1 MAQDMS
7 TESSTIATSLDEI
20 RNELARTKLSAST
33 LNFVVWIDDLDRR
46 DWILERTAMLSDKY
60 PSLTI
65 VLDHTGEC
73 KEAVLT
79 TGDRAEHVEFTVQG
93 ERVLLDVSCCDAAAV
108 LGYVTAL
115 SKTAVPTIL
124 WWSGMKE
131 ASRETFYA
139 LLPLVNTLLFD
150 SSGGSRDA
158 SAMERIVAFH
168 HEHPDVELRD
178 LAWMRLRPWQ
188 DVIANFFDDP
198 QLRAELYAIRRVY
211 VASGSDSE
219 ALYLG
224 AWLAGSLDWTPAGRD
239 AFTDRAGRTVTFQRR
254 RVGEIRRVQSICLDS
269 ETSWYHGEVTED
281 PGVVRFWVEGEHAR
295 EVRLVPLA
303 AIDSASLLERA
314 VLEAQPDELFES
326 VLRTA
331 ATLLG

>member
-20 RNELARTKLSAST
+20 RSELARTKLTAST
-33 LNFVVWIDDLDRR
+33 MNFVVWIDDLARR
-46 DWILERTAMLSDKY
+46 EWILERTAMLSDKF

-65 VLDHTGEC
+65 VLDNTGEC
-73 KEAVLT
+73 TEAVLT
-79 TGDRAEHVEFTVQG
+79 TGERSERVEFTVQG
-93 ERVLLDVSCCDAAAV
+93 ERVQLDVSCCDAAAV
-108 LGYVTAL
+108 FGYVAAL
-115 SKTAVPTIL
+115 CKTGVPTIL
-124 WWSGMKE
+124 WWSGMKD

-139 LLPLVNTLLFD
+139 LLPLVKTLLFD
-150 SSGGSRDA
+150 SSAAARDA
-158 SAMERIVAFH
+158 SAMEKLVAFH
-168 HEHPDVELRD
+168 GEHPEVELRD

-188 DVIANFFDDP
+188 DAIANFFDDP
-198 QLRAELYAIRRVY
+198 QLQAELYTIRRLF

-239 AFTDRAGRTVTFQRR
+239 AFTDRAGGTVTFARR
-254 RVGEIRRVQSICLDS
+254 RAGDIRRVQSICLDS

-281 PGVVRFWVEGEHAR
+281 PGVVSFWVEGDHERAPR
-295 EVRLVPLA
+295 FVPLP
-303 AIDSASLLERA
+303 AIDNASLLERA

-326 VLRTA
+326 VLHTA